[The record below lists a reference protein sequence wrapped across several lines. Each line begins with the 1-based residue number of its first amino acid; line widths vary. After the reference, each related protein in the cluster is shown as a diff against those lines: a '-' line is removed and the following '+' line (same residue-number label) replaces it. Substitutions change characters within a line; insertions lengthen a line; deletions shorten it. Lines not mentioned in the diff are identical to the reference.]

1 MEEIVKIL
9 MRRDNMS
16 REGAIQFL
24 DNFRE
29 MLYEEIEYGA
39 SLQELEDMIAL
50 ELGLEPDY
58 LDYFIM

>member
-16 REGAIQFL
+16 REDAIQYV

-39 SLQELEDMIAL
+39 SLQELEDLIAC

>member
-24 DNFRE
+24 DEFRE
-29 MLYEEIEYGA
+29 MLYEEIDHGA